1 MFRWVEDKKVSNRII
16 EIWPSIVKI
25 VNHWSKLAPSKQP
38 KCKSYEVLKGAVKD
52 PLVVAKL
59 NFFSFLA
66 GHFLPYLTSY
76 QSQKPMIPFLHS
88 DLQQMV
94 KELLGLTIKS
104 ELIDKCKENSKSLL
118 KGDLRDVNNHIRKKD
133 MHLGFGTLDEI
144 QSLLRNDLAYQANIS
159 RFRVEAREFLVAM
172 MEKIFQK
179 NPLSSQFVQY
189 ATVFDPKVLLN
200 QAPGDCKS
208 LFGKLMRV
216 LVGLKIVPSTQ
227 ADKALSEFTSFH
239 ESCMSEKR
247 SDFEKFKRHKDR
259 LDDFF
264 MKTEIGSYKNLFS
277 ILKLVLVLSHG
288 QANVERCFSVNN
300 NVLKFNMSEN
310 SIVSRKLIIDH
321 MKCHNLSPQF
331 FQLQM
336 IFSSPSALHD
346 NVMSNILE
354 RCSNAN
360 VKMRKLTN

>member
-1 MFRWVEDKKVSNRII
+1 M
-16 EIWPSIVKI
+16 
-25 VNHWSKLAPSKQP
+25 NHWSKLAPSKHP
-38 KCKSYEVLKGAVKD
+38 KCKSYKVLKGAVKD

-66 GHFLPYLTSY
+66 GHLLPYLTSY
-76 QSQKPMIPFLHS
+76 QSQKPIIPFLHS
-88 DLQQMV
+88 DLQQLV

-104 ELIDKCKENSKSLL
+104 ELIDKCKENSKSLI
-118 KGDLRDVNNHIRKKD
+118 KIDLRDVNNHIKKKD

-144 QSLLRNDLAYQANIS
+144 QSLLHNDLASQANIS
-159 RFRVEAREFLVAM
+159 RFCVEAREFLVAM

-179 NPLSSQFVQY
+179 NHLSFQFVQH

-264 MKTEIGSYKNLFS
+264 MKIEIGSYKNLFS
-277 ILKLVLVLSHG
+277 ILKLVLVLSRG

-321 MKCHNLSPQF
+321 MKCHYL
-331 FQLQM
+331 
-336 IFSSPSALHD
+336 
-346 NVMSNILE
+346 
-354 RCSNAN
+354 
-360 VKMRKLTN
+360 